1 MEEILFAILEFLF
14 EAVLQVLAEFIAEFS
29 FELLCKSL
37 SSVISPPEEKHP
49 WFEFAGYFLF
59 GAFFGGLSLFALP
72 HPLMRSTRFHGISLL
87 ISPLATGYSM
97 DRIGRR
103 INEGGKPRMRI
114 ASFQNGFAFAL
125 GMALIRFLFTK

>member
-14 EAVLQVLAEFIAEFS
+14 EAVLQVFAEFS

-49 WFEFAGYFLF
+49 WLEFAGYFLF

-97 DRIGRR
+97 DRIGKR
-103 INEGGKPRMRI
+103 IDESGKPRMRI
-114 ASFQNGFAFAL
+114 ATFRNGFAFAL